1 MSITF
6 DELLSLVGR
15 LDDAAGFDT
24 PRERFRR
31 FLMER
36 VADVPTASALI
47 DDCQRSVGEQRHRA
61 LQDLVVVVGRLLQFE
76 ITFGTYERAADAV
89 KIDGQWRSPGRLTVV
104 LEIRTEQTRS
114 ATLDG
119 LARAT
124 AEAPGPGLEPRIGLC
139 VVARQYAARARLGRE
154 LDVTRLPDVRVITVG
169 SLLSLAAHAAADRVA
184 HTEIV
189 KLMQSGVALDL
200 VIDLLDRPAA
210 NSQSGE
216 SIAEHGQPAS
226 PEQDEPAYWIA
237 TITGNEASSD
247 QLLASV
253 IAERRVLAVSPW
265 GKLRGEASPGDW
277 VGFFVPGEGL
287 VGHAQL
293 ASIVEDSTKVVR
305 HAQRFSCV
313 YRLEH
318 ITLYERPIHQAL
330 RADRPFAVP
339 PPDIALA
346 GPCLAPIARQDF
358 LALTAIGE
366 GAENVEGPRSA
377 TA

>member
-1 MSITF
+1 MSITL
-6 DELLSLVGR
+6 DELLLLVGR
-15 LDDAAGFDT
+15 LDDAPGFDT

-61 LQDLVVVVGRLLQFE
+61 LQDLIVMVGRLLQFE
-76 ITFGTYERAADAV
+76 ITFGTYERSADAIKV
-89 KIDGQWRSPGRLTVV
+89 DGQWRSPGRLDVV

-119 LARAT
+119 LAHAT
-124 AEAPGPGLEPRIGLC
+124 AEAPGAGLEPRIGLC

-154 LDVTRLPDVRVITVG
+154 LDVTRLPNIRVITVG
-169 SLLSLAAHAAADRVA
+169 SLLALAAQAAADRVA

-189 KLMQSGVALDL
+189 KLLQSGVALDF

-210 NSQSGE
+210 NSQPGE
-216 SIAEHGQPAS
+216 PMAEHGQPAP
-226 PEQDEPAYWIA
+226 PEPHEPAYWIA
-237 TITGNEASSD
+237 TITGNEVPPD
-247 QLLASV
+247 QLLTSV
-253 IAERRVLAVSPW
+253 IIERRVLAISPW

-277 VGFFVPGEGL
+277 VGFFVPGKGL

-293 ASIVEDSTKVVR
+293 ASIVDDTAKVVR

-313 YRLEH
+313 YRLER

-339 PPDIALA
+339 PADVALV

-358 LALTAIGE
+358 LALTTFGE
-366 GAENVEGPRSA
+366 GTENVEGPRSA